1 MTNTD
6 DRMSPYQKRRKTVG
20 AWLKQEGIALAV
32 IEDFEEKRD
41 PALRWL
47 TGHPMDALL
56 FLKSSGES
64 LLVPWDI
71 ILASHVADADTIT
84 AFSAF
89 ERDGLVAIKRAA
101 AHFSLEK
108 GAVIEL
114 PSKTTYPAFVRLR
127 EQLGDYTL
135 LCRENGVRDVINR
148 GRAVKDDAEIAIYRQ
163 VSAITN
169 ELIRL
174 IEENVKNGT
183 LKTETDTALFIERE
197 ARLRGC
203 EGTGFETLCAGPSR
217 SFGIHC
223 FPSYTSG
230 DFASSGLSILDFGL
244 VYQGYTSDV
253 TMTFARGPLS
263 LRQEEMLSLVEQA
276 ADIGV
281 AAVKPGVYGRDIGKA
296 VDAFF
301 DARGFA
307 MPHNLGHG
315 VGLEAHEA
323 PSLSSKDENPWV
335 LEPGMIVTVEP
346 GLYDNGAGG
355 CRLENDVLVT
365 ADGGETLTKSRI
377 VRV

>member
-1 MTNTD
+1 MNID
-6 DRMSPYQKRRKTVG
+6 GNPYRKRREVVG
-20 AWLKQEGIALAV
+20 EWMRRAGVALVV

-56 FLKSSGES
+56 FLNAAGES

-71 ILASHVADADTIT
+71 ILASHIADADTIT

-89 ERDGLVAIKRAA
+89 DRDTVTAIKRAA
-101 AHFSLEK
+101 AQFGVKK
-108 GAVIEL
+108 GETIEL
-114 PSKTTYPAFVRLR
+114 PSKTTHPAFIRFQ
-127 EQLGDYTL
+127 EQLKDYTL
-135 LCRENGVRDVINR
+135 VCREKGVRAVIER
-148 GRAVKDDAEIAIYRQ
+148 GRAVKDPAEIAVYRQ

-169 ELIRL
+169 DLIGL
-174 IEENVKNGT
+174 IETNVRNGT
-183 LKTETDTALFIERE
+183 LKTEADTALFIERE

-230 DFASSGLSILDFGL
+230 AFATNGLSILDFGL

-263 LRQEEMLSLVEQA
+263 ARQKEMLSLVEQA
-276 ADIGV
+276 SAIGI
-281 AAVKPGVYGRDIGKA
+281 AAVQPGARGRDIGKA
-296 VDAFF
+296 VNAFF
-301 DARGFA
+301 ASHEFA

-323 PSLSSKDENPWV
+323 PSLSAKDENTWE
-335 LEPGMIVTVEP
+335 LEPGMVVTVEP
-346 GLYDNGAGG
+346 GLYENGAGG
-355 CRLENDVLVT
+355 CRLENDILVT
-365 ADGGETLTKSRI
+365 ADSGETLTKSRI
-377 VRV
+377 VRL